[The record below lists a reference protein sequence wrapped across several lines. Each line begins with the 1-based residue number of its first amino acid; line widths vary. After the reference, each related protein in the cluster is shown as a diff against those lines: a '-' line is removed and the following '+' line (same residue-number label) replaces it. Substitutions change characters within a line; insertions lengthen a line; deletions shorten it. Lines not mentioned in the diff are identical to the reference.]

1 MTAASWNGRRG
12 LADERRGGKR
22 GRGMT
27 VASWNGRRELADE
40 RRGGAAWP
48 MHDRDVVERLARF
61 AGRLRE
67 RGVDVCVSDEIDGAA
82 ALLLV
87 DPGDRDEVRFAL
99 RVALKVRRAD
109 WDTFDE
115 LFRDF
120 WAAGDDSAGPR
131 GRPDEAP
138 TRPSPPR
145 ADRRG
150 PAPPW
155 RWIQAIAPPADERE
169 REAPVGDRPGRSADA
184 LLRRKPFDDWN
195 ADDLPAMERLL
206 ARAARR
212 LKCRPSRRLAPVRA
226 GGRVDLRRSF
236 RRAVGTGGELF
247 SPARRNRAREKPD
260 VALLCDT
267 SGSMDP
273 HTRFLLT
280 FALSLK
286 RVVRRCE
293 VFAFNTSL
301 TRLTPWLTPE
311 KIGPTLERLAAGVPD
326 WSGGTRIGAS
336 LDEFVTRYAD
346 ELVSAKTV
354 VVVLSDGLDADGPA
368 VLAAAM
374 QAIRERARKVI
385 WLNPLL
391 GDPRYRPEARG
402 MKAALPFVE
411 HFVPAHDLESL
422 ERLLPLL
429 TAGGRTPSSA
439 GGRRRTAGPP
449 AWQGAMREHEG
460 SRGGPPGA

>member
-1 MTAASWNGRRG
+1 
-12 LADERRGGKR
+12 
-22 GRGMT
+22 
-27 VASWNGRRELADE
+27 
-40 RRGGAAWP
+40 
-48 MHDRDVVERLARF
+48 MHDRDIAARLARF

-67 RGVDVCVSDEIDGAA
+67 RGVGVTVSDEIDAVA

-87 DPGDRDEVRFAL
+87 DFSDRDEVRYAL
-99 RVALKVRRAD
+99 RTALKVLRSD

-115 LFRDF
+115 LLQDF
-120 WAAGDDSAGPR
+120 WAAEDPPAQSLPRPPEPPSRPRPARSVPTPQWRLMQARGQLAGER
-131 GRPDEAP
+131 GRETP
-138 TRPSPPR
+138 T
-145 ADRRG
+145 
-150 PAPPW
+150 
-155 RWIQAIAPPADERE
+155 
-169 REAPVGDRPGRSADA
+169 GDTPGYSSDV
-184 LLRRKPFDDWN
+184 LLRRKPFDDWS

-212 LKCRPSRRLAPVRA
+212 LRCRPSRRLAPVRA

-236 RRAVGTGGELF
+236 RRAVGTGGEFL
-247 SPARRNRAREKPD
+247 SLARRDRAVERPD
-260 VALLCDT
+260 VVLLCDT

-301 TRLTPWLTPE
+301 TRLTPWLTPD
-311 KIGPTLERLAAGVPD
+311 KIAPTLDRLAAGVPD

-336 LDEFVTRYAD
+336 LDEFVTRYLD
-346 ELVSAKTV
+346 TLVRAKTV
-354 VVVLSDGLDADGPA
+354 VVVLSDGLDLDSPA
-368 VLAAAM
+368 VLAGAM
-374 QAIRERARKVI
+374 RTIGEKARKVI

-402 MKAALPFVE
+402 MQAALPFVE
-411 HFVPAHDLESL
+411 HFVPAHNLESL

-429 TAGGRTPSSA
+429 AVSGGTPRCTES
-439 GGRRRTAGPP
+439 GV
-449 AWQGAMREHEG
+449 
-460 SRGGPPGA
+460 

>member
-1 MTAASWNGRRG
+1 MR
-12 LADERRGGKR
+12 
-22 GRGMT
+22 
-27 VASWNGRRELADE
+27 
-40 RRGGAAWP
+40 
-48 MHDRDVVERLARF
+48 DRDVVERLARF

-67 RGVDVCVSDEIDGAA
+67 RSVDVCVSDEIDGAA

-87 DPGDRDEVRFAL
+87 DPGDREEVRFAL
-99 RVALKVRRAD
+99 RTALKIRRAD
-109 WDTFDE
+109 WDTFDD
-115 LFRDF
+115 LFQDF
-120 WAAGDDSAGPR
+120 WAAGSGPG
-131 GRPDEAP
+131 GRSEPAARAQ

-145 ADRRG
+145 SDRKGSVPR
-150 PAPPW
+150 W
-155 RWIQAIAPPADERE
+155 RWLQAIAPRADERE
-169 REAPVGDRPGRSADA
+169 REAPAGDRPGRSPDV
-184 LLRRKPFDDWN
+184 LLRRKPFDDWR

-206 ARAARR
+206 ARAVRRWRCRPGRR
-212 LKCRPSRRLAPVRA
+212 LVPVRA
-226 GGRVDLRRSF
+226 GGRPDLRRSF
-236 RRAVGTGGELF
+236 RRAVGTGGELLAL
-247 SPARRNRAREKPD
+247 ARRDRAVERPD
-260 VALLCDT
+260 VVLLCDT

-311 KIGPTLERLAAGVPD
+311 KIGPTLDRLAAGVPD

-336 LDEFVTRYAD
+336 LDEFVARHLET
-346 ELVSAKTV
+346 LVSARTV
-354 VVVLSDGLDADGPA
+354 VVVLSDGLDSDGPA

-374 QAIRERARKVI
+374 RAIRERARKVI

-391 GDPRYRPEARG
+391 GDARYRPEARG

-429 TAGGRTPSSA
+429 AAGGRTPRRGEP
-439 GGRRRTAGPP
+439 GGRRQPGEPP
-449 AWQGAMREHEG
+449 AWRDPTREHG
-460 SRGGPPGA
+460 STRDGPPGA

>member
-1 MTAASWNGRRG
+1 MR
-12 LADERRGGKR
+12 
-22 GRGMT
+22 
-27 VASWNGRRELADE
+27 
-40 RRGGAAWP
+40 
-48 MHDRDVVERLARF
+48 DRDVVERLARF

-67 RGVDVCVSDEIDGAA
+67 RGVGVSVSDEIDGAA

-87 DPGDRDEVRFAL
+87 DPGDRDEVRYAL
-99 RVALKVRRAD
+99 RTALKVRRSD

-115 LFRDF
+115 LFQGF
-120 WAAGDDSAGPR
+120 WDAED
-131 GRPDEAP
+131 
-138 TRPSPPR
+138 PP
-145 ADRRG
+145 ARG
-150 PAPPW
+150 PARPARPPDSPSRPRSDRSGRPPQW
-155 RWIQAIAPPADERE
+155 RWIQAIAPPAGERE
-169 REAPVGDRPGRSADA
+169 REAAGGDSPGYSSDV
-184 LLRRKPFDDWN
+184 LLRRKPFDDWC

-212 LKCRPSRRLAPVRA
+212 LRCRPSRRLVPVRA

-236 RRAVGTGGELF
+236 RRAVGTGGELL
-247 SPARRNRAREKPD
+247 SLARRDRAVEKPD
-260 VALLCDT
+260 VVLLCDT

-286 RVVRRCE
+286 RVVSRCE

-311 KIGPTLERLAAGVPD
+311 KIGPTLDRLAAGVPD

-336 LDEFVTRYAD
+336 LDEFVTRYLD
-346 ELVSAKTV
+346 TLVSAKTV
-354 VVVLSDGLDADGPA
+354 VVVLSDGLDLDSPA
-368 VLAAAM
+368 VLAGAM
-374 QAIRERARKVI
+374 GAIREKARKVI

-411 HFVPAHDLESL
+411 HFVPAHNLESL

-429 TAGGRTPSSA
+429 AA
-439 GGRRRTAGPP
+439 
-449 AWQGAMREHEG
+449 
-460 SRGGPPGA
+460 

>member
-1 MTAASWNGRRG
+1 
-12 LADERRGGKR
+12 
-22 GRGMT
+22 
-27 VASWNGRRELADE
+27 
-40 RRGGAAWP
+40 

-67 RGVDVCVSDEIDGAA
+67 RGVGVCVSDEIDGVA

-87 DPGDRDEVRFAL
+87 DLGDRDEVRYAL
-99 RVALKVRRAD
+99 RAALKVRRSD

-120 WAAGDDSAGPR
+120 WAAEDQPAGPR
-131 GRPDEAP
+131 AGAARAPDRSDRAPAQPTEGAEPPDQPARP
-138 TRPSPPR
+138 RS
-145 ADRRG
+145 DRSG
-150 PAPPW
+150 PVPQW
-155 RWIQAIAPPADERE
+155 RWLQAIAPPAGEPE
-169 REAPVGDRPGRSADA
+169 REAAGGDPPGYSSDVI
-184 LLRRKPFDDWN
+184 LRRKPFDDWC

-212 LKCRPSRRLAPVRA
+212 LRCRPSRRLVPVRA

-236 RRAVGTGGELF
+236 RRAVGTGGEFL
-247 SPARRNRAREKPD
+247 SLARRDRAVEKPD
-260 VALLCDT
+260 VVLLCDT

-301 TRLTPWLTPE
+301 TRLTPWLTPG
-311 KIGPTLERLAAGVPD
+311 KIGPTLDRLAAGVPD

-336 LDEFVTRYAD
+336 LDEFVTRYLD
-346 ELVSAKTV
+346 TLVSAKTV
-354 VVVLSDGLDADGPA
+354 VVVLSDGLDLDSPA
-368 VLAAAM
+368 VLAGAM
-374 QAIRERARKVI
+374 RAIREKARKVI

-402 MKAALPFVE
+402 MKTALPFVE
-411 HFVPAHDLESL
+411 HFVPAHNLESL

-429 TAGGRTPSSA
+429 AA
-439 GGRRRTAGPP
+439 
-449 AWQGAMREHEG
+449 
-460 SRGGPPGA
+460 

>member
-1 MTAASWNGRRG
+1 
-12 LADERRGGKR
+12 
-22 GRGMT
+22 
-27 VASWNGRRELADE
+27 
-40 RRGGAAWP
+40 
-48 MHDRDVVERLARF
+48 MHDRDIAARLARF

-67 RGVDVCVSDEIDGAA
+67 RGVGVTVSDEIDAVA

-87 DPGDRDEVRFAL
+87 DFSDRDEVRYAL
-99 RVALKVRRAD
+99 RTALKVLRSD

-115 LFRDF
+115 LLQDF
-120 WAAGDDSAGPR
+120 WAAEDPPAQSLPRPPEPPSRPRAGRTGPTPQWRLMQARGQLAGER
-131 GRPDEAP
+131 GRETP
-138 TRPSPPR
+138 T
-145 ADRRG
+145 
-150 PAPPW
+150 
-155 RWIQAIAPPADERE
+155 
-169 REAPVGDRPGRSADA
+169 GDTPGYSSDV
-184 LLRRKPFDDWN
+184 LLRRKPFDDWS

-212 LKCRPSRRLAPVRA
+212 LRCRPSRRLAPVRA

-236 RRAVGTGGELF
+236 RRAVGTGGEFL
-247 SPARRNRAREKPD
+247 SLARRDRAVERPD
-260 VALLCDT
+260 VVLLCDT

-301 TRLTPWLTPE
+301 TRLTPWLTPD
-311 KIGPTLERLAAGVPD
+311 KIAPTLDRLAAGVPD

-336 LDEFVTRYAD
+336 LDEFVTRYLD
-346 ELVSAKTV
+346 TLVRAKPV
-354 VVVLSDGLDADGPA
+354 VVVLSDGLDLDSPA
-368 VLAAAM
+368 VLAGAM
-374 QAIRERARKVI
+374 RTIGEKARKVI

-402 MKAALPFVE
+402 MQAALPFVE
-411 HFVPAHDLESL
+411 HFVPAHNLESL

-429 TAGGRTPSSA
+429 AVSGGTPRCTES
-439 GGRRRTAGPP
+439 GV
-449 AWQGAMREHEG
+449 
-460 SRGGPPGA
+460 

>member
-1 MTAASWNGRRG
+1 M
-12 LADERRGGKR
+12 
-22 GRGMT
+22 
-27 VASWNGRRELADE
+27 
-40 RRGGAAWP
+40 P
-48 MHDRDVVERLARF
+48 DRDVVERLARL

-67 RGVDVCVSDEIDGAA
+67 RGIDVCVSDEIAGAA

-87 DPGDRDEVRFAL
+87 DLDDRDEVRYAL
-99 RVALKVRRAD
+99 RAALGIRRPD
-109 WDTFDE
+109 WATFDE
-115 LFRDF
+115 LLQDF
-120 WAAGDDSAGPR
+120 WAAEDPPA
-131 GRPDEAP
+131 AP
-138 TRPSPPR
+138 AATPPEPPSRPR
-145 ADRRG
+145 ADRTR
-150 PAPPW
+150 PAPRPGW
-155 RWIQAIAPPADERE
+155 LQAVERLSGERE
-169 REAPVGDRPGRSADA
+169 RETTGGDRPGCSADV
-184 LLRRKPFDDWN
+184 LLRRKPFDDWR

-206 ARAARR
+206 AQAARR
-212 LKCRPSRRLAPVRA
+212 WRCRPGRRLVPVRA
-226 GGRVDLRRSF
+226 GGRADLRRSL
-236 RRAVGTGGELF
+236 RRAVGTGGELL
-247 SPARRNRAREKPD
+247 SLARRDRAVEKPD
-260 VALLCDT
+260 VVLLCDT

-280 FALSLK
+280 FSLSLK

-311 KIGPTLERLAAGVPD
+311 KIGPTLDRLAVGVPD

-336 LDEFVTRYAD
+336 LDEFVTRYL
-346 ELVSAKTV
+346 ETLVSARTV
-354 VVVLSDGLDADGPA
+354 VVVLSDGLDSDGPA

-374 QAIRERARKVI
+374 RAIRERARKVI

-429 TAGGRTPSSA
+429 AAGGRAPRGAESGGLPAQQNATGAQGTP
-439 GGRRRTAGPP
+439 G
-449 AWQGAMREHEG
+449 
-460 SRGGPPGA
+460 GGPPGA

>member
-1 MTAASWNGRRG
+1 
-12 LADERRGGKR
+12 
-22 GRGMT
+22 
-27 VASWNGRRELADE
+27 
-40 RRGGAAWP
+40 

-67 RGVDVCVSDEIDGAA
+67 RGVGVCVSDEIDSAA

-87 DPGDRDEVRFAL
+87 DLDDRDEVRFAL
-99 RVALKVRRAD
+99 RAALKVRRSD

-115 LFRDF
+115 LLRDF
-120 WAAGDDSAGPR
+120 WAAEDQPAGPR
-131 GRPDEAP
+131 ARAARAQDRSDRAPDQPTQGAKPPDQPSRP
-138 TRPSPPR
+138 RS
-145 ADRRG
+145 DRSG
-150 PAPPW
+150 PVPQW
-155 RWIQAIAPPADERE
+155 RWLQAIAPPAGERE
-169 REAPVGDRPGRSADA
+169 REAAGGDLPGYSSDV
-184 LLRRKPFDDWN
+184 LLRRKPFDDWC

-212 LKCRPSRRLAPVRA
+212 LRCRPSRRLVPVRA

-236 RRAVGTGGELF
+236 RRAVGTGGEFL
-247 SPARRNRAREKPD
+247 SLARRDRAVEKPD
-260 VALLCDT
+260 VVLLCDT

-301 TRLTPWLTPE
+301 TRLTPWLTPG
-311 KIGPTLERLAAGVPD
+311 KIGPTLDRLAAGVPD

-336 LDEFVTRYAD
+336 LDEFVTRYLD
-346 ELVSAKTV
+346 TLVSAKTV
-354 VVVLSDGLDADGPA
+354 VVVLSDGLDLDSPA
-368 VLAAAM
+368 VLAGAM
-374 QAIRERARKVI
+374 RAIREKARKVI

-402 MKAALPFVE
+402 MKTALPFVE
-411 HFVPAHDLESL
+411 HFVPAHNLESL

-429 TAGGRTPSSA
+429 AA
-439 GGRRRTAGPP
+439 
-449 AWQGAMREHEG
+449 
-460 SRGGPPGA
+460 

>member
-1 MTAASWNGRRG
+1 
-12 LADERRGGKR
+12 
-22 GRGMT
+22 
-27 VASWNGRRELADE
+27 
-40 RRGGAAWP
+40 
-48 MHDRDVVERLARF
+48 MHDRDLVERLARF

-67 RGVDVCVSDEIDGAA
+67 RGVGVSVNDEIDGAA

-87 DPGDRDEVRFAL
+87 DLGDRDEVRYAL
-99 RVALKVRRAD
+99 RTALKVLRSD

-115 LFRDF
+115 LFQDF
-120 WAAGDDSAGPR
+120 WAADDPLAQPPSGAPEPPPRPRPDRRVPTPRWRLMQALGQLAGER
-131 GRPDEAP
+131 GRETPAGDAP
-138 TRPSPPR
+138 GYSS
-145 ADRRG
+145 
-150 PAPPW
+150 
-155 RWIQAIAPPADERE
+155 E
-169 REAPVGDRPGRSADA
+169 V
-184 LLRRKPFDDWN
+184 LLRRKPFDDWR

-212 LKCRPSRRLAPVRA
+212 LRCRPSRRLAPVRA
-226 GGRVDLRRSF
+226 RGRVDLRRSF
-236 RRAVGTGGELF
+236 RRAVGTGGEFL
-247 SPARRNRAREKPD
+247 SLARRDRAVEKPE
-260 VALLCDT
+260 VVLLCDT

-301 TRLTPWLTPE
+301 TRLTPWLTPD
-311 KIGPTLERLAAGVPD
+311 KIGPTLDRLAAGVPD

-336 LDEFVTRYAD
+336 LDEFVTRHLD
-346 ELVSAKTV
+346 TLVNAKTV
-354 VVVLSDGLDADGPA
+354 VVVLSDGLDMDSPA
-368 VLAAAM
+368 VLAEAM
-374 QAIRERARKVI
+374 RAVREKARRVI

-402 MKAALPFVE
+402 MQAALPFVE

-429 TAGGRTPSSA
+429 AV
-439 GGRRRTAGPP
+439 
-449 AWQGAMREHEG
+449 
-460 SRGGPPGA
+460 